1 VLLTRSPLIHPT
13 SEASSFDL
21 HVLSTPPAFILSQDQ
36 TLRKKLQT
44 QHRHPGKR
52 ANGTALNPIK
62 AKNTRQPPHGT
73 RQPADN
79 LQPKK
84 FGINKLGTLLS
95 SQTTGTPG
103 TRNNPSGPPHRSG
116 ATFQT
121 YPLRPVSANPPK
133 PANRINPAQT
143 RTPPRTPGHGKTT
156 VSQAPGKGFPPRLSG
171 GDSENNTPRPP
182 RTQIHNQHPVNT
194 YGKGP
199 AERWK
204 TWFPA
209 PRRP

>member
-84 FGINKLGTLLS
+84 IWYQ
-95 SQTTGTPG
+95 QTWHTIEFSNNRH
-103 TRNNPSGPPHRSG
+103 TRH
-116 ATFQT
+116 QEQ
-121 YPLRPVSANPPK
+121 PLRAAPSLRSNFSNL
-133 PANRINPAQT
+133 PAPARFRKSAQT
-143 RTPPRTPGHGKTT
+143 GEPHQPGPDQDPSPNPRTRQNHRLPG
-156 VSQAPGKGFPPRLSG
+156 PR
-171 GDSENNTPRPP
+171 
-182 RTQIHNQHPVNT
+182 
-194 YGKGP
+194 
-199 AERWK
+199 
-204 TWFPA
+204 
-209 PRRP
+209 